1 MSIVYSERRDTRELY
16 RTRVPASMSM
26 AKKMYRTSTCITFV
40 WTHVHRD
47 NGFSEVGQKKL
58 TGEMHI
64 V

>member
-1 MSIVYSERRDTRELY
+1 
-16 RTRVPASMSM
+16 M